1 MGELIE
7 REDLPEL
14 VDRLRAEGKRVAFTN
29 GCFDLLHI
37 GHVRYLAEARAHG
50 DVLIVGLNSD
60 ASVQRLKGPTRPIVP
75 DRERGEMLAGLKSV
89 DYVVIFEEDTPD
101 EIIKIVRPDVH
112 VKGGDRTPD
121 DIPEAPLVRSL
132 GGDVV
137 IARQVNGRST
147 TITIGRILEAHGSD
161 WLREEGEK

>member
-1 MGELIE
+1 MGEQVE
-7 REDLPEL
+7 RGNLPGL
-14 VDRLRAEGKRVAFTN
+14 VERLRAEGKRVAFTN

-37 GHVRYLAEARAHG
+37 GHVRYLAEARAQG

-60 ASVQRLKGPTRPIVP
+60 ASVRRLKGLMRPIVP
-75 DRERGEMLAGLKSV
+75 DRERAEMLAGLASV

-132 GGDVV
+132 GGEVV

-147 TITIGRILEAHGSD
+147 TITIGRILEAHGAD
-161 WLREEGEK
+161 WLREEEGK

>member
-1 MGELIE
+1 MGAIVD
-7 REDLPEL
+7 RRDLPDL
-14 VDRLRAEGKRVAFTN
+14 VAKLRREGKRIAFTN

-60 ASVQRLKGPTRPIVP
+60 ASVLRLKGPKRPIVSEG
-75 DRERGEMLAGLKSV
+75 ERAEMLAGLASV
-89 DYVVIFEEDTPD
+89 DYVVVFEEDTPD
-101 EIIKIVRPDVH
+101 EIIRIVRPKVH

-132 GGDVV
+132 GGEVV
-137 IARQVNGRST
+137 IAEQVNGRST
-147 TITIGRILEAHGSD
+147 TITIGRILERHAE
-161 WLREEGEK
+161 WLGEEADG